1 VRAGPARSDWD
12 FYQVL
17 PTLTRRGVDYIRSRR
32 DQTQPFFLYFPL
44 PSPHA
49 PIVPTAEF
57 EGRSQAGPYGDFV
70 VQTDDACGQ
79 LLAALADAGLEKN
92 TIVIF
97 SADNGAEI
105 FAYERD
111 ARFDHWS
118 SAPFR
123 GLKRDLYEGGHHV
136 PFVIRWPGVT
146 KPGTVSDALISQV
159 DLLATLASAVGFEL
173 PPDAAADSHDFL
185 PWLRGQSQRPPRT
198 TIVHNT
204 NPGQYAIRHGDWL
217 LVDGKTG
224 TMGEPPEKAWLEKH
238 DVPPDDGQ
246 PVELYD
252 LRRDVGQRENVA
264 AAHPDTVAELQSLL
278 KSVRSRGHTA
288 PRLD

>member
-1 VRAGPARSDWD
+1 
-12 FYQVL
+12 
-17 PTLTRRGVDYIRSRR
+17 
-32 DQTQPFFLYFPL
+32 
-44 PSPHA
+44 
-49 PIVPTAEF
+49 
-57 EGRSQAGPYGDFV
+57 
-70 VQTDDACGQ
+70 
-79 LLAALADAGLEKN
+79 
-92 TIVIF
+92 
-97 SADNGAEI
+97 
-105 FAYERD
+105 
-111 ARFDHWS
+111 S

-185 PWLRGQSQRPPRT
+185 PWLRGQSERPPRT

-204 NPGQYAIRHGDWL
+204 NPKQYAIRHGDWL